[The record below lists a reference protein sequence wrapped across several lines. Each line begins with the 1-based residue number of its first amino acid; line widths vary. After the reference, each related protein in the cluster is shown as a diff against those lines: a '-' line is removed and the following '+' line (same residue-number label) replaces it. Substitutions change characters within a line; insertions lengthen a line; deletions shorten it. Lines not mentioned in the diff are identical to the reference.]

1 MNSRIV
7 LSLIACILL
16 LGTAGVA
23 YAGSVVT
30 SIPVTSAG
38 GVDVNPTTNIV
49 YATSI
54 GDSSV
59 NVIDGNP
66 GSPDEN
72 TVIATIP
79 VGASPLFVS
88 VNPITNFVYVTT
100 NQGNTV
106 SVIDGNPGSP
116 DENTVIATIPVADG
130 PNGIVVNP
138 TENLIYVASGRAGTF
153 TVIDGSTNQVIH
165 SAFLAPWLNGITVD
179 PTTNL
184 VYVAQNNS
192 PGQIFVMNGLS
203 VNGFSHVILFL

>member
-59 NVIDGNP
+59 K
-66 GSPDEN
+66 
-72 TVIATIP
+72 
-79 VGASPLFVS
+79 
-88 VNPITNFVYVTT
+88 
-100 NQGNTV
+100 
-106 SVIDGNPGSP
+106 VIDGNPGSP

-153 TVIDGSTNQVIH
+153 TVIDGGKFSSTK
-165 SAFLAPWLNGITVD
+165 ACMLAHKLSISVVLSLCVNIT
-179 PTTNL
+179 
-184 VYVAQNNS
+184 
-192 PGQIFVMNGLS
+192 
-203 VNGFSHVILFL
+203 ILAN